1 MNSRTKRIVKRS
13 CLGIVAIAI
22 VTIIVLLLLLDGIIR
37 RRVASQSTA
46 SLNLP
51 TQLDSAR
58 LSLRGGH
65 LSLHG
70 LSIAAPQGFPTAEMF
85 ALKDVSVTVSYRQL
99 THHPIHI
106 NQIVVQNPKLVIEH
120 RNGRMNVMAAIQGMP
135 KGESS
140 GFKLIIDAMEIK
152 ETTVVFRP
160 GLPMLNPQYTFVLP
174 TIALQDIG
182 NADGAANGAAI
193 KDVVTLIL
201 NAIVQKAAES
211 GKLPMGLGSLFQNGA
226 SLSNPATAPP
236 AGGATSQPIWK
247 GLNDL
252 LK

>member
-1 MNSRTKRIVKRS
+1 MNTRTKRIVKRS

-22 VTIIVLLLLLDGIIR
+22 VAIIVLLLMLDSIIR
-37 RRVASQSTA
+37 RAVASQSTA
-46 SLNLP
+46 SLNLQ

-70 LSIAAPQGFPTAEMF
+70 LSIAAPQGFPTSEMF

-106 NQIVVQNPKLVIEH
+106 NQIVIQNPKLVIEH
-120 RNGRMNVMAAIQGMP
+120 RNGRMNVTSAIQGMP

-140 GFKLIIDAMEIK
+140 TLKLIIDAMEIT

-174 TIALQDIG
+174 TITLRDIG

-201 NAIVQKAAES
+201 NAILQKAAES
-211 GKLPMGLGSLFQNGA
+211 GKLPMGLGGLFQTGV
-226 SLSNPATAPP
+226 SGDSPP
-236 AGGATSQPIWK
+236 AGDAASKPIWK